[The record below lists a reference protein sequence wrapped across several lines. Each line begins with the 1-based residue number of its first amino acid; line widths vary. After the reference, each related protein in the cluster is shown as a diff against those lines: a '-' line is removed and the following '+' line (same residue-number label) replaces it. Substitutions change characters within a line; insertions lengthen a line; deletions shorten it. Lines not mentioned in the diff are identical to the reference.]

1 MGRGNNLGAKPEES
15 HARAGVAF
23 RTPIFALP
31 AATCRSIIACMLAA
45 QSLVWA
51 GSLGLFLASAK
62 AHGRQLRLE
71 REKAGYFEVV
81 FGGKNP
87 AFVEGLWKQ
96 ERLLFWSLTG
106 AVCAFALAYAVAAR
120 RFGWDIPFCPPESGP
135 PPWWLLPL
143 WACIWPLCLAF
154 IVTGILSCWRLR
166 MALVSSPPADA
177 AWLAAARLGS
187 LGWWCLVA
195 TLSLVVAAA
204 AHALASPG

>member
-1 MGRGNNLGAKPEES
+1 M
-15 HARAGVAF
+15 V
-23 RTPIFALP
+23 
-31 AATCRSIIACMLAA
+31 AA
-45 QSLVWA
+45 QGLVWA

-96 ERLLFWSLTG
+96 ERLLFWSLAG

-120 RFGWDIPFCPPESGP
+120 RFGWDIPFCAAASGLGASAA

-143 WACIWPLCLAF
+143 WAFVWPFCLAF
-154 IVTGILSCWRLR
+154 ILTGILSGWRLR
-166 MALVSSPPADA
+166 MALVSGPPADS

-187 LGWWCLVA
+187 LGWWSCVA
-195 TLSLVVAAA
+195 VLALMVAVAAY
-204 AHALASPG
+204 LT